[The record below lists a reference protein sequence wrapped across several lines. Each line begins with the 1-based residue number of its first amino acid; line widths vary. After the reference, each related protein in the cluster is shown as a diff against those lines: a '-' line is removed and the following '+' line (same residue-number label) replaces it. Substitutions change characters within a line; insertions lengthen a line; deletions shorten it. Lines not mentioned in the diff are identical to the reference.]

1 MSKTLVSMMMAAV
14 VALAVAG
21 CGGTPTED
29 YERTSDAQA
38 ANAAGEVFRD
48 PALRDAL
55 QLNPEIAGQFKNELD
70 ASALP
75 GDTAAPVPAPA
86 PAATPV
92 TEPAPAPATETPA
105 AETPAA
111 ETPATET
118 PATETPATETPAAE
132 TPATETPAA
141 ETPAAEGDS
150 M

>member
-55 QLNPEIAGQFKNELD
+55 QLNPEIAGQFKN
-70 ASALP
+70 
-75 GDTAAPVPAPA
+75 
-86 PAATPV
+86 
-92 TEPAPAPATETPA
+92 
-105 AETPAA
+105 
-111 ETPATET
+111 
-118 PATETPATETPAAE
+118 
-132 TPATETPAA
+132 
-141 ETPAAEGDS
+141 
-150 M
+150 

>member
-70 ASALP
+70 ANALP
-75 GDTAAPVPAPA
+75 GDTTAPAPAPA

-105 AETPAA
+105 A
-111 ETPATET
+111 ET